1 MNTAEERFDRYVWY
15 VLDKIAQEA
24 LPNRLGEVSYTFNI
38 DITRTNPISYTSER
52 KALDYLLNNKVIE
65 KIGEDVL
72 AEGGEKGMKSYY
84 VEEIYRFKIKKK
96 FYDFYDRFQYKVF
109 ALDTEKSGKI
119 MKRIIQNLSE
129 SLDGKY
135 EKLLITFLSKGDK
148 TAKELEETG
157 ARDVR
162 HLISNTNKKLVKRG
176 FKISLTR
183 IKDTDGLRKYH
194 FSTS

>member
-109 ALDTEKSGKI
+109 ALDTE
-119 MKRIIQNLSE
+119 
-129 SLDGKY
+129 
-135 EKLLITFLSKGDK
+135 
-148 TAKELEETG
+148 
-157 ARDVR
+157 
-162 HLISNTNKKLVKRG
+162 
-176 FKISLTR
+176 
-183 IKDTDGLRKYH
+183 
-194 FSTS
+194 